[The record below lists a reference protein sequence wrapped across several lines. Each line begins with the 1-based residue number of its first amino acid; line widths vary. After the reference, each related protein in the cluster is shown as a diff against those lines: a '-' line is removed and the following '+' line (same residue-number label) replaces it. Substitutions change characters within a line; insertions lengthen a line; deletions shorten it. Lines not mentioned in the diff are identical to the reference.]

1 MLKLKGTGEMIMR
14 TLYYLTDKVESA
26 EAMASTLAT
35 LNIDNDGYYIVSR
48 DHDGV
53 RRHHLHDASVMQ
65 ETDLVHSGERG
76 ALIGGLAGLLFAVW
90 IAIAQP
96 LGLSMSL
103 GAFLFVSAIIGCFGA
118 WVGGMVGISHDNYK
132 LAPFHQAIAEG
143 KYLMVINVREA
154 ATARRIK
161 EVMHQQHPEARFEA
175 EDDTGMDVM
184 ATKAEFRPRHL

>member
-1 MLKLKGTGEMIMR
+1 MR
-14 TLYYLTDKVESA
+14 TLYYMADKVETV
-26 EAMASTLAT
+26 EAMASTLAAM
-35 LNIDNDGYYIVSR
+35 NIDKDGYYIVSR

-53 RRHHLHDASVMQ
+53 RRHHLHDASVMD

-103 GAFLFVSAIIGCFGA
+103 GAFLFVSALIGCFGA
-118 WVGGMVGISHDNYK
+118 WVGGMVGISHENYK
-132 LAPFHQAIAEG
+132 LEPFHQAIAAG

-154 ATARRIK
+154 AKARHLK

-175 EDDTGMDVM
+175 EDDVGTDVM
-184 ATKAEFRPRHL
+184 ATRAEFRPRHL